1 MTSSVWQH
9 EEQGES
15 YIATCRGAS
24 QLARTAG
31 GPAAQERL
39 DKSGSKDAGPED
51 ALSPVSSAQVGS
63 SSGTAPITAAV
74 ISDGC
79 SCEY

>member
-1 MTSSVWQH
+1 MHMTSSVLQH
-9 EEQGES
+9 EERGDI

-39 DKSGSKDAGPED
+39 DKSGCKDAGPED
-51 ALSPVSSAQVGS
+51 ALSPVSSAQAGS
-63 SSGTAPITAAV
+63 PSSTSLITAAV
-74 ISDGC
+74 
-79 SCEY
+79 E